1 MTGMGGLSALPPEGA
16 PEPVGGS
23 DDVART
29 RRIDALAAYFRRHGA
44 KYAPEALRRSALA
57 AGYDQRDI
65 DAAWAVT
72 GEPAPVQGAGT
83 ATPAIVAIAYVVGTY
98 ALTFAVGAI
107 PETSGL
113 AIIVLAAALVVGV
126 AAWLGL
132 RGSRPR
138 IADAFRI
145 GVVIAIVV
153 PLAIGVVALGVCL
166 VVTTGFGAGS
176 A

>member
-1 MTGMGGLSALPPEGA
+1 MTDMGGMSALPPEGA
-16 PEPVGGS
+16 PEPIGGS

-29 RRIDALAAYFRRHGA
+29 RRVDALAAYFRRHGA
-44 KYAPEALRRSALA
+44 GYAPEALRRSALA

-72 GEPAPVQGAGT
+72 GEPAPVQGART
-83 ATPAIVAIAYVVGTY
+83 ATPAIVVIAYVVGTY
-98 ALTFAVGAI
+98 ALTVAVGAI

-113 AIIVLAAALVVGV
+113 AIIVLAAALVAGV

-138 IADAFRI
+138 IANAFRI

-153 PLAIGVVALGVCL
+153 PLAIGAVALGLCL
-166 VVTTGFGAGS
+166 VMTTGLRAAS
-176 A
+176 P

>member
-1 MTGMGGLSALPPEGA
+1 MTGMGGLPALPPEGA
-16 PEPVGGS
+16 PEPVEGA

-29 RRIDALAAYFRRHGA
+29 QRIDALAAYFRRHGA
-44 KYAPEALRRSALA
+44 GYAPEALRRSALA

-72 GEPAPVQGAGT
+72 GEPAPVQGART
-83 ATPAIVAIAYVVGTY
+83 ATPAIVAIAYVVSTY
-98 ALTFAVGAI
+98 ALTFAVAVI

-113 AIIVLAAALVVGV
+113 AIVVLAAALVVGV

-138 IADAFRI
+138 IADAFRV

-153 PLAIGVVALGVCL
+153 PLAFGIVALGLCL
-166 VVTTGFGAGS
+166 VMTTGLRAAS